1 MLHVAVILWW
11 SENIRLAE
19 VSMTGARGHS
29 HPSILVTRWG
39 NYRPIITIRGKRILA
54 MRVVE
59 KSTTLLAES
68 LQLQE
73 NRFFVHRE
81 SSVFVRNPNTSRH
94 RHNYYPLITDHV
106 SAVEK

>member
-19 VSMTGARGHS
+19 VSMTGARGYS

-68 LQLQE
+68 LQAIAG
-73 NRFFVHRE
+73 E
-81 SSVFVRNPNTSRH
+81 SILLRSQGILGIRQKPQH
-94 RHNYYPLITDHV
+94 I
-106 SAVEK
+106 